1 MLDDT
6 TAVHAEEIR
15 QRQQRGALH
24 LKMHHPNVPLK
35 RLMQDS
41 AVQAGDQ
48 EREEGDGGGAALGR
62 EGGVVD
68 VVRGDVGQVGVGGVL
83 LDVELVDEV
92 EEDGVLLARIGE
104 LGGAVGTDG
113 EAVGLVAVRWV
124 GLGEGEEG
132 GEEAHEG
139 GEEGETHV
147 GGWVREWDLE
157 RWWKRR

>member
-1 MLDDT
+1 MLHN
-6 TAVHAEEIR
+6 TAPVHAEEIR
-15 QRQQRGALH
+15 QRQQGRALH

-35 RLMQDS
+35 RLVQDS

-48 EREEGDGGGAALGR
+48 ERKEGNGGGAALGR
-62 EGGVVD
+62 EGGMVNI
-68 VVRGDVGQVGVGGVL
+68 VRGDVSQVGVGGVL

-92 EEDGVLLARIGE
+92 EENGVLLARVGE

-113 EAVGLVAVRWV
+113 EAVGLVAVGWV

-139 GEEGETHV
+139 GEESETHV
-147 GGWVREWDLE
+147 GVWVRE
-157 RWWKRR
+157 

>member
-6 TAVHAEEIR
+6 APIHAEEIR
-15 QRQQRGALH
+15 QCQQRGALH
-24 LKMHHPNVPLK
+24 LEMHHPNVPLK
-35 RLMQDS
+35 CLVQNS

-68 VVRGDVGQVGVGGVL
+68 VVRGHVGQVGVGGVL

-92 EEDGVLLARIGE
+92 EEDGVLLARVGE
-104 LGGAVGTDG
+104 LGWAVGTDG
-113 EAVGLVAVRWV
+113 EAVGLVAVGWV

-132 GEEAHEG
+132 GEEAREG
-139 GEEGETHV
+139 GEENETHV
-147 GGWVREWDLE
+147 GVLVRD
-157 RWWKRR
+157 

>member
-6 TAVHAEEIR
+6 APIHAEEIR
-15 QRQQRGALH
+15 QRQQGRALH
-24 LKMHHPNVPLK
+24 LKMHHANVPLK
-35 RLMQDS
+35 CLVQNS

-68 VVRGDVGQVGVGGVL
+68 VVRGHVGQVGVGGVL
-83 LDVELVDEV
+83 LDVELVNEV
-92 EEDGVLLARIGE
+92 EEDGVLLAGVGE
-104 LGGAVGTDG
+104 LGGAVGTNG
-113 EAVGLVAVRWV
+113 EAVGLVTVGVV

-139 GEEGETHV
+139 GEESETHV
-147 GGWVREWDLE
+147 GGWVRE
-157 RWWKRR
+157 